1 MGLVQRKLK
10 MASPFDEL
18 KTSRQ
23 TLVSALSGASAPQ
36 SFEDEHTEIMDQ
48 YFRRTLQESEVAH
61 RLFKEKTSFAFVA
74 VGGYGRK
81 ALCLH
86 SDIDIMILFRSKIPN
101 QAKKLAEEA
110 LFPLWDL
117 GLDLGYAMRNIKD
130 CCKLS
135 GEDFS
140 VLTSLMD
147 ARFICGDSP
156 LYLAMGESLQ
166 KKVVSK
172 KKNLFLR
179 WLKDQDKLR
188 MAQFGDA
195 SDLLEPH
202 LKEGIG
208 GLRDYHHML
217 WLARAFFDTRLPRDL
232 EFRGKLSHKEFH
244 ELSEAIAFISF
255 VRNHLHHETGRKN
268 DRLNFEYQERVARK
282 LGFRSHKGVLAVET
296 FSAQLHRA
304 MSTVKALHRA
314 FLTMVHPRIKTP
326 QCGPEVYRLPK
337 GLSMHQGEIVFD
349 APTSILSDP
358 FLLMKVFEEAGRL
371 KVPLSL
377 ETRRLVRE
385 FEYLV
390 DDDFRK
396 SSTAVRG
403 FLNILHFP
411 QAFSTLEQMFETGH
425 LSAFIPEFGR
435 VRDRVQFDAYHIYP
449 VGRHSLE
456 SVRFLKGLGREK
468 DLLLLDI
475 FSDLS
480 NPEPVILAGLF
491 HDIGKNGRHH
501 AQRGAT
507 ITKKILQRFSYNE
520 KDADTVYFLIRN
532 HLLLIE
538 TATQRDLNDEKVVI
552 QCARLIGTLE
562 RLKMLYL
569 LTWADSKATGP
580 RAWSSWIANLVQELF
595 FKVLHTLENGE
606 LATPNASRKVTK
618 TLSKV
623 RRILEGGISAKD
635 MDLFFEVM
643 SPRYLLET
651 APQDIASHVRLYLS
665 LEGSHEKLP
674 ENAFALEAKEDE
686 TRDCW
691 EATLLGKDK
700 PGLFSNIAG
709 ALALNNINILS
720 ARIYTWHD
728 GTALDIFHV
737 TNPLD
742 LIHSDET
749 WHKVRKDIEYANS
762 EDEWLVHRLEQKV
775 KTAYA
780 IGANEIHRPPRVSV
794 KNDASDFFTL
804 IEVVADD
811 RLGLLYNITHSLTEL
826 GLDIRIAKI
835 ATKGDQIAD
844 VFYVRDI
851 DGQKVVDEQQVK
863 AIEET
868 LLLQLGEGS

>member
-1 MGLVQRKLK
+1 MSG
-10 MASPFDEL
+10 PFDEL
-18 KTSRQ
+18 KASRQ
-23 TLVSALSGASAPQ
+23 SLVSSLSGRSAPK
-36 SFEDEHTEIMDQ
+36 SFEEEYTEIMDQ

-61 RLFKEKTSFAFVA
+61 QLFKAKVTFAFVA

-86 SDIDIMILFRSKIPN
+86 SDIDIMILFRSKIPL

-166 KKVVSK
+166 KKVISK
-172 KKNLFLR
+172 RKNIFLR

-217 WLARAFFDTRLPRDL
+217 WLARAFFDMRLPRDL
-232 EFRGKLSHKEFH
+232 EFGGKLSHKEFQ
-244 ELSEAIAFISF
+244 ELTEAIAFISL

-282 LGFRSHKGVLAVET
+282 LGFRPHKGVLAVET
-296 FSAQLHRA
+296 FSAQLHKA

-314 FLTMVHPRIKTP
+314 FLATVHPRIRSP
-326 QCGPEVYRLPK
+326 QYEPQAHRLPK
-337 GLSMHQGEIVFD
+337 GLSLEQGEIVFD
-349 APTSILSDP
+349 APTDILSDP
-358 FLLMKVFEEAGRL
+358 LLLMKVFEEAGRL
-371 KVPLSL
+371 ERPLSL
-377 ETRRLVRE
+377 ETQRLVRE
-385 FEYLV
+385 FVYLV
-390 DDDFRK
+390 DDEFNK
-396 SSTAVRG
+396 SSAAVQA

-411 QAFSTLEQMFETGH
+411 QAFRTLEQMSETGL

-435 VRDRVQFDAYHIYP
+435 VRNRVQFDAYHIYP

-456 SVRFLKGLGREK
+456 TVRFLKGLGREK

-475 FSDLS
+475 FTDLS
-480 NPEPVILAGLF
+480 NPEPLFLAGLF
-491 HDIGKNGRHH
+491 HDIGKNGRNH

-507 ITKKILQRFSYNE
+507 ITKRILQRFAYDEN
-520 KDADTVYFLIRN
+520 DTDMVYFLIRN

-562 RLKMLYL
+562 KLKMLYL

-606 LATPNASRKVTK
+606 LATPNASRKVKK
-618 TLSKV
+618 TLSLV
-623 RRILEGGISAKD
+623 RRHLLGSIPEKD
-635 MDLFFEVM
+635 MDHLFDVM

-651 APQDIASHVRLYLS
+651 APKDIVSHVRLFQS
-665 LEGSHEKLP
+665 LEDGHEKP
-674 ENAFALEAKEDE
+674 TETAFALEAKEDE
-686 TRDCW
+686 TRGCW
-691 EATLLGKDK
+691 EVTLLGKDR
-700 PGLFSNIAG
+700 PGLFSSIAG

-720 ARIYTWHD
+720 ARIYTWRD
-728 GTALDIFHV
+728 GTALDVFHV
-737 TNPLD
+737 THPLD

-749 WHKVRKDIEYANS
+749 WGKVRKDIESANFRG
-762 EDEWLVHRLEQKV
+762 EKLARRLEEKGR
-775 KTAYA
+775 TAYA
-780 IGANEIHRPPRVSV
+780 EGANEIRRPPRVIIR
-794 KNDASDFFTL
+794 NDASDFFTL
-804 IEVVADD
+804 IEVVAND

-844 VFYVRDI
+844 VFYVRDFE
-851 DGQKVVDEQQVK
+851 GQKVIDKEQVK
-863 AIEET
+863 NIEKT
-868 LLLQLGEGS
+868 LLLYLGEGS

>member
-1 MGLVQRKLK
+1 M
-10 MASPFDEL
+10 SCPIDEL
-18 KTSRQ
+18 KASRRS
-23 TLVSALSGASAPQ
+23 LVSSLSGPMAPK
-36 SFEDEHTEIMDQ
+36 SFEEEYTEMVDQ

-61 RLFKEKTSFAFVA
+61 RLFKAKTSFAYVA
-74 VGGYGRK
+74 VGGYGRR

-86 SDIDIMILFRSKIPN
+86 SDIDLMILFRSKIPP

-156 LYLAMGESLQ
+156 LYFAMGESLQ
-166 KKVVSK
+166 KKVISK
-172 KKNLFLR
+172 KKNIFLR

-217 WLARAFFDTRLPRDL
+217 WMARAFFDMRLPRDL
-232 EFRGKLSHKEFH
+232 EFGGKFTHTEFQ
-244 ELSEAIAFISF
+244 ELREAISFISL
-255 VRNHLHHETGRKN
+255 VRNYLHNETGRKN

-282 LGFRSHKGVLAVET
+282 LGFRSHKGVLAVEA
-296 FSAQLHRA
+296 FSARLHRA
-304 MSTVKALHRA
+304 MATVKALHRA
-314 FLTMVHPRIKTP
+314 FLDIVHPRIKSPHSEP
-326 QCGPEVYRLPK
+326 QVHGLPK
-337 GLSMHQGEIVFD
+337 GLSLHQGEIAFD
-349 APTSILSDP
+349 APTDILSDP
-358 FLLMKVFEEAGRL
+358 FLLMRVFEEAGRL
-371 KVPLSL
+371 ERPLSL
-377 ETRRLVRE
+377 ETKRLVRE
-385 FEYLV
+385 FIYLV
-390 DDDFRK
+390 DDEFNK
-396 SSTAVRG
+396 SPVAVQG
-403 FLNILHFP
+403 FLSILRFS
-411 QAFSTLEQMFETGH
+411 QAFSTLEQMFETG
-425 LSAFIPEFGR
+425 LLCAFIPEFGR

-456 SVRFLKGLGREK
+456 TVRFLKGLGREK
-468 DLLLLDI
+468 DFLLLDI

-480 NPEPVILAGLF
+480 NPEPLILAGLF
-491 HDIGKNGRHH
+491 HDIGKNGRNH
-501 AQRGAT
+501 AERGAR
-507 ITKKILQRFSYNE
+507 ITRKILHRFSYDENY
-520 KDADTVYFLIRN
+520 ADMVCFLIRN

-580 RAWSSWIANLVQELF
+580 RAWSSWVANLLQELF

-606 LATPNASRKVTK
+606 LATPNASRKVK
-618 TLSKV
+618 KNLSLV
-623 RRILEGGISAKD
+623 RRNLEGHIGEKD
-635 MDLFFEVM
+635 IDHLFEVM

-651 APQDIASHVRLYLS
+651 SPKDIVSHVRLSQNLKD
-665 LEGSHEKLP
+665 GHEKP
-674 ENAFALEAKEDE
+674 AENAFALEAKEDE
-686 TRDCW
+686 TRGCW
-691 EATLLGKDK
+691 EVTLIGRDK

-709 ALALNNINILS
+709 ALSLNNINILS
-720 ARIYTWHD
+720 ARIYTWRD
-728 GTALDIFHV
+728 GTAVDVFHV

-742 LIHSDET
+742 LIHSNEV
-749 WHKVRKDIEYANS
+749 WRKVQTDLESANS
-762 EDEWLVHRLEQKV
+762 GGGILAHRLEQKGKAV
-775 KTAYA
+775 YA
-780 IGANEIHRPPRVSV
+780 EGVNEIRRPPRVHIS
-794 KNDASDFFTL
+794 NDSSDFFTL
-804 IEVVADD
+804 IEVVAND

-844 VFYVRDI
+844 VFYVRDF
-851 DGQKVVDEQQVK
+851 DGQKVIDEEKVK
-863 AIEET
+863 AIEKT
-868 LLLQLGEGS
+868 LLLHLGEGP

>member
-1 MGLVQRKLK
+1 MGLAQREQK
-10 MASPFDEL
+10 MTRPFDEL
-18 KTSRQ
+18 KASRQ
-23 TLVSALSGASAPQ
+23 SLVSSLSGGSPPEA
-36 SFEDEHTEIMDQ
+36 FEGEYTEIMDQ

-61 RLFKEKTSFAFVA
+61 RLFKAKTSFAFVA

-86 SDIDIMILFRSKIPN
+86 SDIDIMILFRSKIPP

-135 GEDFS
+135 GDDFS

-156 LYLAMGESLQ
+156 LYLTMEESLQ

-172 KKNLFLR
+172 KKPVFLH

-208 GLRDYHHML
+208 GLRDYHHIL
-217 WLARAFFDTRLPRDL
+217 WLARAFFDMRLPRDL
-232 EFRGKLSHKEFH
+232 EFRGKLTHKEFQ
-244 ELSEAIAFISF
+244 ELTEAVDFISI
-255 VRNHLHHETGRKN
+255 VRNHLHHEAGRKN
-268 DRLNFEYQERVARK
+268 DRLNFEYQERVAMK

-296 FSAQLHRA
+296 FSARLHKA

-314 FLTMVHPRIKTP
+314 FLTTVNPRIKST
-326 QCGPEVYRLPK
+326 QVEPEVHRLPK

-349 APTSILSDP
+349 APTEILSDP
-358 FLLMKVFEEAGRL
+358 LLLMKVFEEAGRL
-371 KVPLSL
+371 DRPLSL
-377 ETRRLVRE
+377 ETKRLVRE
-385 FEYLV
+385 FAYLV
-390 DDDFRK
+390 DDDFKK
-396 SSTAVRG
+396 SSTAIRG
-403 FLNILHFP
+403 FLNVLRSP
-411 QAFSTLEQMFETGH
+411 QAFSTLEQMFETGL
-425 LSAFIPEFGR
+425 LSAFVPAFGKI
-435 VRDRVQFDAYHIYP
+435 RDRVQFDAYHIYP

-456 SVRFLKGLGREK
+456 TVRFLKGLGREK

-491 HDIGKNGRHH
+491 HDIGKTGRNH
-501 AQRGAT
+501 ARRGAT
-507 ITKKILQRFSYNE
+507 ITKKILQRFSYNDN
-520 KDADTVYFLIRN
+520 DADTVYFLIRN

-552 QCARLIGTLE
+552 QCARLVGTLE

-595 FKVLHTLENGE
+595 FKVLHALENGE
-606 LATPNASRKVTK
+606 LATPNASRKVK
-618 TLSKV
+618 KALSTV
-623 RRILEGGISAKD
+623 RRHLEGAIPDKD
-635 MDLFFEVM
+635 MDLLFEVM

-651 APQDIASHVRLYLS
+651 APKDIVSHVRLAQS
-665 LEGSHEKLP
+665 IGDGHEKPP

-686 TRDCW
+686 TMGCW
-691 EATLLGKDK
+691 EVTLLGKDK

-720 ARIYTWHD
+720 ARIYTWRD
-728 GTALDIFHV
+728 GTVLDVFHV

-749 WHKVRKDIEYANS
+749 WQKVRKDIENANS
-762 EDEWLVHRLEQKV
+762 GGEWLSHRLEQKV
-775 KTAYA
+775 KAA
-780 IGANEIHRPPRVSV
+780 HSGEANEIRRPPRVFIN
-794 KNDASDFFTL
+794 NDASDFFTL
-804 IEVVADD
+804 IEVVAND

-844 VFYVRDI
+844 VFYVRDFY
-851 DGQKVVDEQQVK
+851 GQKVVDEQQVK
-863 AIEET
+863 AIEKT